1 MKENKSKFKIK
12 TTSKKKKVFE
22 VKVLEIDPSNTWV
35 GEINEIWKSTADFET
50 LHFNKPDAICLSHLS

>member
-1 MKENKSKFKIK
+1 MLSERQR
-12 TTSKKKKVFE
+12 VFE

-50 LHFNKPDAICLSHLS
+50 AF